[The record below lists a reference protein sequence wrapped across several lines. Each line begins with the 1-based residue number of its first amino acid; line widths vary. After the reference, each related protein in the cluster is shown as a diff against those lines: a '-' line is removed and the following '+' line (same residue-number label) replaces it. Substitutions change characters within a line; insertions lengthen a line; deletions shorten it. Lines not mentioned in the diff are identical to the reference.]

1 MAAVEKFNFSYLS
14 SIVYSVRFVVPG
26 AMALVTARN
35 TGVTE
40 RVIESRAYFVVIV
53 VDQGEEVV
61 DQGEEVVILVD
72 QGETCKYWNVL

>member
-14 SIVYSVRFVVPG
+14 SIVYSVRFVAPG

-53 VDQGEEVV
+53 DQGEEVV
-61 DQGEEVVILVD
+61 DQGVEVVILVD

>member
-1 MAAVEKFNFSYLS
+1 MAVVEKFDFSYLS

-40 RVIESRAYFVVIV
+40 RVIESRADFVVI

-61 DQGEEVVILVD
+61 DQREVIILVD

>member
-1 MAAVEKFNFSYLS
+1 MAVVEKFNLSYLS

-26 AMALVTARN
+26 AMAVVTARN

-61 DQGEEVVILVD
+61 DHGEEVVILVD